1 MMFYVANGVEEI
13 SSSGT
18 SYLNRTEA
26 SAVEKIVTHLLKNG
40 VVPEQVYI
48 YILYRYTVLLHAYLT
63 KCVCTFAQTVKH
75 AVLLTHALATV

>member
-48 YILYRYTVLLHAYLT
+48 HTYYTHIVLIYSISCL
-63 KCVCTFAQTVKH
+63 
-75 AVLLTHALATV
+75 

>member
-40 VVPEQVYI
+40 VVPEQVLYTV
-48 YILYRYTVLLHAYLT
+48 YILYIYCTRIY
-63 KCVCTFAQTVKH
+63 VCYVRVVYVSVCLCACQRTARVI
-75 AVLLTHALATV
+75 V